1 MEVTK
6 NSLKMSISGVRG
18 IVGES
23 MTVEVARD
31 FGYAYGKYLG
41 GVGKVVVGR
50 DSRSSGSE
58 LKDAV
63 FTGLANAGIKEIIDL
78 DIVTT
83 PTVQIM
89 VKEKEANGGIMISAS
104 HNPIEWNGLKF
115 ISHDGIFLT
124 ENEVNKF
131 FDIYNN
137 LEKVEYKEEVFNR
150 YFLDSASKLH
160 TQKIIDALQP
170 IRQLTDHK
178 NIKVVVDCCSGSGGI
193 ADPIFFEMLGYKSP
207 LRPSDTSPQQGQEG
221 NSKNQGSAKLI
232 NEKPDGDF
240 KRIPE
245 PLPENLGMLCD
256 AVKEHNADI
265 GFAQD
270 PDADRLAI
278 VNEKGEPIGEEYTMV
293 LCAKYILSKFTKE
306 ELQNKKIVTNLS
318 TSRMIDDIADEFGVE
333 VVRTKIGEVYV
344 SEKMKEIS
352 AIFGG
357 EGNGGV
363 IWPAVGLGRDS
374 LVGMAII
381 LELMSETGKK
391 VSELVAEITSYV
403 VVKTKKEVAN
413 RDEVNKILNKVKE
426 IYKGENGEK
435 IDETD
440 GVKVIFNNGWLH
452 VRASNTEPIVR
463 FYAEA
468 PSKDIAQGW
477 IDKVY

>member
-1 MEVTK
+1 MEITK

-23 MTVEVARD
+23 MTAEAARD

-41 GVGKVVVGR
+41 GVGRVVVGR

-131 FDIYNN
+131 FEIYNN
-137 LEKVEYKEEVFNR
+137 LEKVEYKDEVFNR
-150 YFLDSASKLH
+150 YFLDNASKLH

-193 ADPIFFEMLGYKSP
+193 ADPIFFEMLEIKP
-207 LRPSDTSPQQGQEG
+207 I
-221 NSKNQGSAKLI
+221 LI

-245 PLPENLGMLCD
+245 PLPENLGMLAG

-278 VNEKGEPIGEEYTMV
+278 VNEEGVPIGEEYTMV
-293 LCAKYILSKFTKE
+293 LAAKYILSKFTKK

-318 TSRMIDDIADEFGVE
+318 TSRMIDDIADEYCVE

-344 SEKMKEIS
+344 SEKMKEIN

-381 LELMSETGKK
+381 LQLMSETGKK
-391 VSELVAEITSYV
+391 ISELVSEIPKYQ

-413 RDEVNKILNKVKE
+413 REQVEEILNKVRE
-426 IYKGENGEK
+426 SFNTENGEK

-468 PSKDIAQGW
+468 PTKEIAQGW